1 MCNKK
6 LIKGNLSKF
15 IIMFLLAFAFIFTTT
30 PQHSYA
36 EPNTTYT
43 KEFTPKKKDGKI
55 TTAEMER
62 VDKAYKKALKYKAF
76 EKMTSGDI
84 SGGAKEFQTIKDSYR
99 KANPGADADAQ
110 IQSAIKEVKGK
121 FTRLSKADKDK
132 LAKALDDGAGDLS
145 ALKAILQDTGALEVV
160 NEETGGTVNLGQAS
174 SMTDLSAV
182 PDGSLLAHIYFS
194 KTKASD
200 TTNDLTLSLNEI
212 ASWRSALTSPAEGDS
227 KPVYGQ
233 QSLPKN
239 TVENADDELASLI
252 SGLYKYNWLAA
263 SDSKSKSKIP
273 IIRFIQDKVDSI
285 SSFFEKANLGTATV
299 TSSAYLAIVKYTYK
313 MFAWIGQ
320 FSLVNMLGFNGGNND
335 SNWLSNLLGQTG
347 LGELILRPASKVM
360 YAIFCSAG
368 ALYLILKLRKGLTK
382 QNFNKAKDWGY
393 FTRAITILLTIPL
406 SLTIFN
412 LTSSIMGDI
421 ASKGSQDASNVNESY
436 FVDTLAWA
444 ITMNLDTT
452 PISGSISVNGSGA
465 SSSLRPTEDKIRALN
480 QAIKARTT
488 GEMQESMKDITGDDE
503 LGLASAVS
511 KFRYGEMA
519 TVEDYIKGI
528 EAAGNNAA
536 YSARLMPTFAGTAI
550 KADEETYI
558 AGEANPYFLVTKGD
572 EDIEEPKKQEK
583 KKKPEKPDEDK
594 IKKDAEKDGKDPD
607 EAIKKAKEKYEKAMK
622 EYEKDNE
629 DMADDDKD
637 KDKKKKKKGQK
648 IQLAGK
654 KGESKTITI
663 TKDSKMEAKQVR
675 WNAPSTYIYG
685 AALVGSSTVEEVKK
699 DNYIFGP
706 KSRQSYNPEKG
717 SNGKFFG
724 NAAAIALANMNAG
737 TSGALPGPLS
747 TQSTAFLLQSTLK
760 DGALS
765 YRGFNTVSSKSGET
779 KMVGLNGTQ
788 FLRYTMPAKNQTE
801 RNAKISQLNMRWSVS
816 LVAAVVAILAAVKTP
831 LIKGVFNSFKGFFGA
846 LFRGDCISLM
856 QHLLWQLCVMASLTF
871 VEVGVAMGGTVGAAI
886 LGIPFLGDLIA
897 FLQKIPILGPLTT
910 FALIYLLYK
919 VFTFKVIN
927 TAGLQLNLIEAIVVI
942 PYLVIDGFTKKMD
955 FWRPFIYGPSAAK
968 NRRGEGLG
976 MSDDLNSLKN
986 KASDF
991 GRNTAGNTSAL
1002 GSAMAGALGGA
1013 AGTALMKNK
1022 DRLKNGISALSRN
1035 TGDGDANLDSN
1046 LGYGGI
1052 KSKLNGYKTQAN
1064 ANRLS
1069 RVGIGKDGK
1078 PNLDKDG
1085 NLVDAQGNILGK
1097 PKIDENGNLVKDKD
1111 GNILDEKGNIIA
1123 TPMLNKDGEK
1133 ITDENGNEMY
1143 NANKQ
1148 YYDEDGNLIENPE
1161 DYAGQ
1166 LYNTEGQAVDLN
1178 DEADYY
1184 DDKGNIITDPENYD
1198 GQLFDAAGEKVEYID
1213 PDNME
1218 YYDEYGKLVED
1229 PESYDGQ
1236 LFNAN
1241 RQAINY
1247 TPEDELYYD
1256 DKGNVIEDLDNYDG
1270 DVYNNKDQLYDL
1282 DAGDIKY
1289 FDEDGN
1295 LIDNPA
1301 EYDGD
1306 MFDSHHEQ
1314 VEFGENNKM
1323 NLDSPIS
1330 ADSVDNIDDKEYV
1343 DAQGN
1348 VIDNLDT
1355 FTGDVYNKD
1364 GTKIE
1369 RDENGELLLEA
1380 AAAAT
1385 ATGVAHKLNKSNED
1399 DFNADNEDKISTINE
1414 ADLDPSEE
1422 RKIRQAVIDK
1432 NKPDNKGNNR
1442 HKVGT
1447 IQGGGLG
1454 AKANKPK
1461 DKVEKEQAE
1470 EIKPITDDEL
1480 SANISNSGNNVNAEF
1495 EKDLA
1500 KLNSNLSFND
1510 KTEFDK
1516 IAGKIDMS
1524 TLSEADLNRLIDEE
1538 DSSINKINTAI
1549 NDSPGNEK
1557 VILTG
1562 NKNVDDIMTST
1573 IGQVNSSY
1581 EFGQPVENEE
1591 NISKLKAAQQKV
1603 KGVTASSPIGK
1614 AADKVKGVGSAIN
1627 DKNVFK
1633 LTDEQKLKYAERD
1646 AARTTFRDAFIQ
1658 AGGAIKSGEFAKSS
1672 AFAQDLAVNKANKEG
1687 NIVRNKQLTN
1697 ALKAQYLK
1705 AFEDN
1710 QKDIINSMEK
1720 SLRSE
1725 TIKLKTQRLDALKNF
1740 KNIDVQLTNNQ
1751 NALKEY
1757 DNIIKN
1763 YDNNLKQANIN
1774 FANERQNI
1782 INNKS
1787 LTKEQANTRLN
1798 ELTNKHN
1805 KELRY
1810 AKIKYND
1817 ANANKDAVNNK
1828 IQSLKKAKTR
1838 ATYKVNDFNKQYNM
1852 ALDKVNNFSNSKE
1865 KKDLEK
1871 ILNDERN
1878 KFIETELQN
1887 EQIKAV
1893 KQFNRQNVD
1902 SKKGDINEFLDNKK
1916 LNQQVRDILN
1926 KKSKK

>member
-1 MCNKK
+1 MYNKK
-6 LIKGNLSKF
+6 LIKSNLSKF

-30 PQHSYA
+30 PQYSFA
-36 EPNTTYT
+36 AASDTYV
-43 KEFTPKKKDGKI
+43 KDFTPKKNKDGKI

-62 VDKAYKKALKYKAF
+62 VDNAYKRALKYDAF

-84 SGGAKEFQTIKDSYR
+84 NGGAKEFQTIKDSYR
-99 KANPGADADAQ
+99 KANPNLDADAQ
-110 IQSAIKEVKGK
+110 ITSAIKEIKGK
-121 FTRLSKADKDK
+121 FTNLSQAEKNK

-145 ALKAILQDTGALEVV
+145 ALKTVLQDTGALEVT
-160 NEETGGTVNLGQAS
+160 NEETGESVELGQAS
-174 SMTDLSAV
+174 SRTNLSDV

-273 IIRFIQDKVDSI
+273 IIKFIQDKVDSI
-285 SSFFEKANLGTATV
+285 ASFFERANLGTATV

-313 MFAWIGQ
+313 MFSWIGQ

-335 SNWLSNLLGQTG
+335 SNWLTNVLGQAG
-347 LGELILRPASKVM
+347 LGELILMPAAKVM
-360 YAIFCSAG
+360 YVIFCSAG
-368 ALYLILKLRKGLTK
+368 ALYLIIKLRKGLMK
-382 QNFNKAKDWGY
+382 QNFNKARDWGY

-412 LTSSIMGDI
+412 LTSNIMGDI
-421 ASKGSQDASNVNESY
+421 AAKGSKDAANVNESY

-452 PISGSISVNGSGA
+452 PISSSISVNGSGPSA
-465 SSSLRPTEDKIRALN
+465 SLQPTEDKIRALN

-488 GEMQESMKDITGDDE
+488 GDMQESMKDITGDDE

-536 YSARLMPTFAGTAI
+536 YSARLMPNFAAVGI
-550 KADEETYI
+550 DADEDTYI
-558 AGEANPYFLVTKGD
+558 TGEANPYFLVTKGD
-572 EDIEEPKKQEK
+572 EEVEEPKKETK

-594 IKKDAEKDGKDPD
+594 IRKDAEKDGKDPD
-607 EAIKKAKEKYEKAMK
+607 EAVKKAKEKYEKELK

-629 DMADDDKD
+629 DTGGDDDKD
-637 KDKKKKKKGQK
+637 KDKKKKKKGQQ
-648 IQLAGK
+648 IQLANK
-654 KGESKTITI
+654 KGESKMITI

-717 SNGKFFG
+717 SDGKFFG
-724 NAAAIALANMNAG
+724 NAAAIALANMNSG

-788 FLRYTMPAKNQTE
+788 FLRYTMPAQNQTE

-816 LVAAVVAILAAVKTP
+816 LVAAVVAIMAAIKTP
-831 LIKGVFNSFKGFFGA
+831 LIKGIFNSFKGFFGA

-955 FWRPFIYGPSAAK
+955 LWRGFIYGPSAAK
-968 NRRGEGLG
+968 NRRGDGIG
-976 MSDDLNSLKN
+976 ASDDLADLTN

-991 GRNTAGNTSAL
+991 GRNAAGNTSAL
-1002 GSAMAGALGGA
+1002 GSALAGAVGGA
-1013 AGTALMKNK
+1013 AGTALMQNK
-1022 DRLKNGISALSRN
+1022 DRLKNGVSALRRN

-1046 LGYGGI
+1046 LGYGGV
-1052 KSKLNGYKTQAN
+1052 KSKLNGYNTQAN

-1069 RVGIGKDGK
+1069 RVGISKDGK

-1097 PKIDENGNLVKDKD
+1097 PQLDENGNLEKDKD
-1111 GNILDEKGNIIA
+1111 GNILDENGNIIA
-1123 TPMLNKDGEK
+1123 TPMLNNDGEN
-1133 ITDENGNEMY
+1133 IVDENGNEMY

-1148 YYDEDGNLIENPE
+1148 YYDEDGNLIDNPE
-1161 DYAGQ
+1161 DYDGQ
-1166 LYNTEGQAVDLN
+1166 LYNADGKAVDLN

-1184 DDKGNIITDPENYD
+1184 DENGNLIADPENYD
-1198 GQLFDAAGEKVEYID
+1198 GQLFNAAGEEVEYID
-1213 PDNME
+1213 PNNME

-1229 PESYDGQ
+1229 PENYDGQ

-1241 RQAINY
+1241 KQAVDY

-1256 DKGNVIEDLDNYDG
+1256 ENGNVIDDLDNYDG
-1270 DVYNNKDQLYDL
+1270 DIYNNKDQLYDL
-1282 DAGDIKY
+1282 DTGDIKY

-1295 LIDNPA
+1295 LIENPA

-1306 MFDSHHEQ
+1306 MFDSHHNQ

-1323 NLDSPIS
+1323 DLDSPL
-1330 ADSVDNIDDKEYV
+1330 DNEEFV

-1348 VIDNLDT
+1348 VIDDLDA
-1355 FTGDVYNKD
+1355 FTGDVYDKD
-1364 GTKIE
+1364 GNKIE
-1369 RDENGELLLEA
+1369 RDENGELLLGA

-1385 ATGVAHKLNKSNED
+1385 AVGATQLLNKSNKT
-1399 DFNADNEDKISTINE
+1399 DFNTIND
-1414 ADLDPSEE
+1414 ADLDSNEE
-1422 RKIRQAVIDK
+1422 KKIRQDVINK
-1432 NKPDNKGNNR
+1432 NKPKTNTR
-1442 HKVGT
+1442 HKMGT
-1447 IQGGGLG
+1447 IQGGGIG
-1454 AKANKPK
+1454 VKTNKAK
-1461 DKVEKEQAE
+1461 DKEVKEQVEKL
-1470 EIKPITDDEL
+1470 KPMTDDEL
-1480 SANISNSGNNVNAEF
+1480 STNIINSNNNVNAEF
-1495 EKDLA
+1495 EKDLS
-1500 KLNSNLSFND
+1500 KLTDTVSFND

-1516 IAGKIDMS
+1516 IAGKVDVS
-1524 TLSEADLNRLIDEE
+1524 TLSGNDLDRLIKEE
-1538 DSSINKINTAI
+1538 SFSINKINTAI
-1549 NDSPGNEK
+1549 NNSPGNKK

-1562 NKNVDDIMTST
+1562 NENIDNIMTST
-1573 IGQVNSSY
+1573 IGQINSSY
-1581 EFGQPVENEE
+1581 EFGQPIENEE

-1603 KGVTASSPIGK
+1603 VEVTASSPIGK
-1614 AADKVKGVGSAIN
+1614 AAGKVKGVGSAIN
-1627 DKNVFK
+1627 DKNIFK
-1633 LTDEQKLKYAERD
+1633 LTDEQKLKYAERN
-1646 AARTTFRDAFIQ
+1646 AARTTFKDAFIQ
-1658 AGGAIKSGEFAKSS
+1658 AGGAIKSGEFVKSS
-1672 AFAQDLAVNKANKEG
+1672 EFAQDLAVNKANKKG

-1697 ALKAQYLK
+1697 AVKAQYLK

-1740 KNIDVQLTNNQ
+1740 KNINNQLTNNQ
-1751 NALKEY
+1751 NTLKEY

-1763 YDNNLKQANIN
+1763 YDSNVKQANID
-1774 FANERQNI
+1774 FANAKQNI

-1787 LTKEQANTRLN
+1787 LSKEQINTQLN
-1798 ELTNKHN
+1798 ELTNNHN
-1805 KELRY
+1805 KKLRY

-1817 ANANKDAVNNK
+1817 ANANKDIVSNK
-1828 IQSLKKAKTR
+1828 IKSLNKAKTR
-1838 ATYKVNDFNKQYNM
+1838 ATYKLDDFNKQYNI
-1852 ALDKVNNFSNSKE
+1852 ALNKVNNFSNSKE

-1871 ILNDERN
+1871 ILNAERN
-1878 KFIETELQN
+1878 KFIETELKN

-1902 SKKGDINEFLDNKK
+1902 SKKGNINEFLDNKK